1 MLDNAENG
9 RNPRLAGAKGN
20 VGSGRPMLCYQ
31 AALDERRAKGQCP
44 GRNVGAA
51 SVLEALDEGANT
63 EHALQPLANFE
74 WTAADETVGYTT
86 LVTDYLKNNLT
97 AAERAVVGL

>member
-1 MLDNAENG
+1 M
-9 RNPRLAGAKGN
+9 
-20 VGSGRPMLCYQ
+20 
-31 AALDERRAKGQCP
+31 
-44 GRNVGAA
+44 
-51 SVLEALDEGANT
+51 EALDEGANT